1 MNLEF
6 YKIVTITKLLKPH
19 FHILQNISD
28 SNTNAK
34 DTTIVFP
41 KIYLLY
47 IIKTDSHFVNYI
59 I

>member
-6 YKIVTITKLLKPH
+6 YKIVPNTNLLKH
-19 FHILQNISD
+19 LFHLFQQCPD
-28 SNTNAK
+28 SNTK